1 MLEGVLEGKPRKNAL
16 QHAFGPAVPN
26 EGQIAPLG
34 GAWSDPVGKD
44 AEAGPDVEQ
53 AFPAGNGQPLMRL
66 AQVPRKVGLWKILQI
81 AQVDLDEGSVHRH
94 RTTKAIGK
102 RLCRLAGAE
111 GWQEWRGSAACQAG
125 QQARAC
131 ARPVGF
137 SGASLRPT

>member
-44 AEAGPDVEQ
+44 AEAGPDVGQ

-102 RLCRLAGAE
+102 RLCRL
-111 GWQEWRGSAACQAG
+111 
-125 QQARAC
+125 
-131 ARPVGF
+131 
-137 SGASLRPT
+137 